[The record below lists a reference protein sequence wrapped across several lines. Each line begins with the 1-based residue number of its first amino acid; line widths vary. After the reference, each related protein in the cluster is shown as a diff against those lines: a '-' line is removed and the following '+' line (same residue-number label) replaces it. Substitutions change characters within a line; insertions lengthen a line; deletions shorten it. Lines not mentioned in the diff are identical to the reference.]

1 MNRINSIRDEKEKE
15 KEDNKLELSTIAMPG
30 AVIAILGLNSLKR
43 DPIST
48 ITVKLRASAL
58 KETT

>member
-1 MNRINSIRDEKEKE
+1 MEKVKEKKKVEKKREESIRT
-15 KEDNKLELSTIAMPG
+15 ELTQDLIPS
-30 AVIAILGLNSLKR
+30 R